1 MSDPANTPRGDSGDA
16 PLETFSLCHVGILS
30 HLELLGQLPDLL
42 EQAAR
47 ARHIAADTLKF
58 FRDAVF
64 EHHAQEEGELFPAVL
79 ASAVEGEERKRV
91 QTIVDRLT
99 KEHRE
104 VETVWSKL
112 EPGLKDVAKGRDSTL
127 DGAAVA
133 ALVTAY
139 TAHARYEEQ
148 EFLPLSQAILG
159 RNGNHMAALGVA
171 LHLRHVM
178 PEVLARYGHRI

>member
-1 MSDPANTPRGDSGDA
+1 MSDPTTPPHGDSGSE
-16 PLETFSLCHVGILS
+16 PLETFSQCHVGIRS
-30 HLELLGQLPDLL
+30 QLESLGQLPDLL

-47 ARHIAADTLKF
+47 ARQIAAATLKF
-58 FRDAVF
+58 FREAVF

-79 ASAVEGEERKRV
+79 ASAIDGDERTRV
-91 QTIVDRLT
+91 QAIVARLT

-104 VETVWSKL
+104 VEAAWSRL
-112 EPGLKDVAKGRDSTL
+112 EPGLKDVSKGRESTL

-148 EFLPLSQAILG
+148 EFLPLSQVILS
-159 RNGNHMAALGVA
+159 RNGDHMAALGVA